1 MLGAKAACDSY
12 EGEKT
17 LEMVNNLADE
27 FKGGK
32 WLCHLPTSPPP

>member
-1 MLGAKAACDSY
+1 MLVAKAAWDSY

-17 LEMVNNLADE
+17 MEVVNNLADE